1 MENIMPADYQLKLT
15 AKTIEDAAPKARAGL
30 QQAQEKL
37 GFIPNMYTRMA
48 NSPGLFDAY
57 QQGYAA
63 FRTASGFTPDE
74 QEVVFLTISRV
85 NGCEY
90 CMAAHSF
97 VADKLANVPG
107 AVTDAIRNDTAIPDE
122 KLSALAKFTRVMVE
136 QRGLPETR
144 DVEAFLAAGYSD
156 RQILEIILAIAVKT
170 LSNYANHLF
179 HTPVDAAF
187 AAQTWKDPRSTACQ
201 NGIVK

>member
-1 MENIMPADYQLKLT
+1 MEKIMSADYKLKLT

-37 GFIPNMYTRMA
+37 GFIPNMYARMA
-48 NSPGLFDAY
+48 NSPGLFDMY

-63 FRTASGFTPDE
+63 FRAESGFTPAE
-74 QEVVFLTISRV
+74 QEVVFLTISRL

-97 VADKLANVPG
+97 VADKMSNVPS
-107 AVTDAIRNDTAIPDE
+107 AVTDAIRNDTALPDE
-122 KLSALAKFTRVMVE
+122 RLSALAKFTRVMVE
-136 QRGLPETR
+136 QRGLPQTR
-144 DVEAFLAAGYSD
+144 DVEAFLAAGYSE

-170 LSNYANHLF
+170 LSNYTNHLF
-179 HTPVDAAF
+179 HTPVDAMF
-187 AAQTWKDPRSTACQ
+187 ASRTWEEPRSAGDQT
-201 NGIVK
+201 GTVK